1 MGGQFDSSNPQ
12 HVHNKEKKQKVQSL
26 QEVEDIKAVMSTKAG
41 RRFVWKLLTRCGV
54 YEITFTGNSWGNF
67 KEGMRNI
74 GLMYIAEL
82 QEHCIAEYQRME
94 RENLNKTE

>member
-1 MGGQFDSSNPQ
+1 MSGAYDSSNPH
-12 HVHNKEKKQKVQSL
+12 HVNSQEKKVKIATRQT
-26 QEVEDIKAVMSTKAG
+26 VEDLQTVMSTKGG
-41 RRFVWKLLTRCGV
+41 RRFVWNLLSKCGI

-74 GLMYIAEL
+74 GLMLLSDL
-82 QEHCIAEYQRME
+82 QEHCMDKYQLME